1 MLNRTNQKGI
11 KTREERKPVPSPL
24 SSCCVQTHVD
34 TVCVARAQLPAA
46 AAASAGFSCRRISD
60 PSAALHHALLSYF
73 PVASFLLFLTCCATP
88 VQPLFTPFFL
98 PLLPAS
104 CCSFFVV
111 SFLSNFLLYIFM
123 TVRPAIRHAL
133 VTDATS
139 WMGIF
144 SLFRCSL
151 RIASDGIT
159 ALDTSAATNGKK
171 V

>member
-11 KTREERKPVPSPL
+11 KTEIERKRVPSPL

-46 AAASAGFSCRRISD
+46 AAASAGFSCRHISD

-98 PLLPAS
+98 PLLPPLAS
-104 CCSFFVV
+104 CIFFV
-111 SFLSNFLLYIFM
+111 SILSNFLLYIFM

>member
-1 MLNRTNQKGI
+1 MLCAN
-11 KTREERKPVPSPL
+11 TRRYGLCRPCPAAG
-24 SSCCVQTHVD
+24 SSSG
-34 TVCVARAQLPAA
+34 VCRFQLPPYFR
-46 AAASAGFSCRRISD
+46 SFSCPTPRTAFLFSSGFFSFV
-60 PSAALHHALLSYF
+60 PHLLRDTR
-73 PVASFLLFLTCCATP
+73 P
-88 VQPLFTPFFL
+88 TPFYSIFPSL
-98 PLLPAS
+98 VTCILLLI
-104 CCSFFVV
+104 FFV